1 LKHTSRLRKLGVE
14 STRLG
19 TMKGE
24 TSLSTSKLVKGDA
37 FVGNSSEIRVV
48 ARVGSSRSRRLFS
61 LQRRGKSR

>member
-1 LKHTSRLRKLGVE
+1 
-14 STRLG
+14 
-19 TMKGE
+19 MKGE